1 MNKLAQESPNNNTSL
16 SFEPYQELMLKALV
30 YSLAHLPRAWS
41 VWLTLDRAGRC
52 YLEEEGLEREDLEQA
67 VNAGVRRGLILRKLV
82 AGCPAIALKRL
93 VQP

>member
-1 MNKLAQESPNNNTSL
+1 MNKLAEKAPDNNSPV

-41 VWLTLDRAGRC
+41 VWLTLDRSGRH
-52 YLEEEGLEREDLEQA
+52 YLEEEGLHREDIELA

-93 VQP
+93 VQR